1 MYVFIKNKAS
11 IFVLYCLFTEYLMKK
26 FLLPILLFVQIL
38 LVKILSYF
46 PDVVEKYYS
55 NGLYPIIAKSS
66 RTIFGLVRFS
76 VGDILYFI
84 VIFLLLRWLWFS
96 RKTWREEWKNNL
108 LRVLSFLSVFYF
120 LFHMLWALNYHRVK
134 LSDKMNIATEYSDEQ
149 LLIFTKRLIVKTN
162 ELQLKITSDN
172 LQKVQ
177 IRLTQD
183 QIFKMNLNGYEKIAK
198 QYTYFNYDHLSIKR
212 SLISLPLSYMGF
224 SGYLNPFTNEA
235 QVNDLVPMYSF
246 PATSCHEMAHQL
258 GYASES
264 EANFIGYLAAVH
276 NDDLYIQYSGYTL
289 ALRYCLRNWEKRDK
303 IIAKELYK
311 SVNPGIIAN
320 FKESRDFWVQYES
333 FIETGFKIFYDNFL
347 KLNKQDDGLDSYSKF
362 VNLVVN
368 YYENRQLD

>member
-66 RTIFGLVRFS
+66 RTIFGLVQFS

-96 RKTWREEWKNNL
+96 RKTWRKEWKNNL

-120 LFHMLWALNYHRVK
+120 LFHILWALNYHRVT
-134 LSDKMNIATEYSDEQ
+134 LSEKMNIATDYSDEQ
-149 LLIFTKRLIVKTN
+149 LLPFTKRLIAKTN
-162 ELQLKITSDN
+162 ELHLKIPSNT

-177 IRLTQD
+177 VPLTQD

-289 ALRYCLRNWEKRDK
+289 ALRYCLRNWEKRDQ

-311 SVNPGIIAN
+311 TVNTGIISN